1 MVTWWRLETPITGT
15 GHQKLRQG
23 VMNVVKTEAKF
34 DDLSNRLEGEKTGV
48 QDFLVV
54 QWLRPRL
61 PAQGGAGRIP
71 GRRAKIPH
79 APWPKNQNTKQNIV
93 TN

>member
-1 MVTWWRLETPITGT
+1 MYV
-15 GHQKLRQG
+15 RQG

-34 DDLSNRLEGEKTGV
+34 DDLSNRLGGEKTGV

-61 PAQGGAGRIP
+61 PAQRVQVGYLVGGLRSHTPRGQ
-71 GRRAKIPH
+71 KT
-79 APWPKNQNTKQNIV
+79 KTQNRSNIV
-93 TN
+93 IN